1 MQKLAEMIQRLLYC
15 LTSVMMVL
23 PLKLQKWSLLRWQI
37 MKVVDVILNID
48 ALQLSDD
55 QSVEDVIDYLR
66 NEFEFGYEPTYDV
79 TYEERV
85 DEQDSL

>member
-1 MQKLAEMIQRLLYC
+1 
-15 LTSVMMVL
+15 
-23 PLKLQKWSLLRWQI
+23 

-48 ALQLSDD
+48 ALHLSDD

-85 DEQDSL
+85 DEQGSL